1 MSVFSLFQIVTF
13 PNSECTASTGA
24 TGTCVSRSE
33 CQGRGGAISGQQRS
47 HHQSLSPLKLV
58 VTGTCAMGFGACC
71 LLIHSSCGGSLP
83 YNCTYL
89 RWMK

>member
-13 PNSECTASTGA
+13 PNSECTASTGD

-47 HHQSLSPLKLV
+47 CQSLSPPQLV

-71 LLIHSSCGGSLP
+71 LVIHTSCGGTLAH
-83 YNCTYL
+83 NCTYL
-89 RWMK
+89 R